1 MVKKKS
7 IQVDE
12 EKNKKYKINKKKIQK
27 VTFENVKH

>member
-12 EKNKKYKINKKKIQK
+12 EKNKKYKINKKKYK
-27 VTFENVKH
+27 KLHLKM